1 MRVGRALGPVI
12 DLDGALI
19 LVPMM
24 RRLLSWVRGSA
35 VGGVVPVDDAITFH
49 KMAGHTLFALAVT
62 HTAAFIGSYVLGH
75 EGIPLVDLLK
85 TSHGATG
92 AALLGVFAVMWI
104 FSLGFIRKSQK
115 FELFYFTH
123 LLYVAWFALAIVHAS
138 RFGLIAGAVIFG
150 FGIEQL
156 LRLRRRA
163 MPAKIVSTWALR
175 SGVTRVEIERPK
187 GFTFSAGDY
196 VFLRVPSIAS
206 HEWHPFTI
214 SSAPE
219 QANITFHVRS
229 LGNWTSALRHAV
241 EAKRDLKGA
250 YIDGPYGSPT
260 AHLFASRVAVLI
272 GAGIGVTPFASV
284 LESIVLRSNE
294 PAEKRTSKVEWVH
307 FFWLNKDQY
316 SFEWFRAL
324 LSKLEE
330 LDKRQVLNINLCMTN
345 ARTGVTALGL
355 EIAREIMHASGRSDI
370 ITGLRTKTHMG
381 HPNWEEMLG
390 EIRRMHGDDPVD
402 VFFCGPP
409 GLAKKVRPICERMR
423 MTFREER
430 F

>member
-1 MRVGRALGPVI
+1 
-12 DLDGALI
+12 
-19 LVPMM
+19 
-24 RRLLSWVRGSA
+24 
-35 VGGVVPVDDAITFH
+35 
-49 KMAGHTLFALAVT
+49 
-62 HTAAFIGSYVLGH
+62 
-75 EGIPLVDLLK
+75 
-85 TSHGATG
+85 
-92 AALLGVFAVMWI
+92 
-104 FSLGFIRKSQK
+104 
-115 FELFYFTH
+115 
-123 LLYVAWFALAIVHAS
+123 
-138 RFGLIAGAVIFG
+138 
-150 FGIEQL
+150 
-156 LRLRRRA
+156 
-163 MPAKIVSTWALR
+163 
-175 SGVTRVEIERPK
+175 
-187 GFTFSAGDY
+187 
-196 VFLRVPSIAS
+196 
-206 HEWHPFTI
+206 
-214 SSAPE
+214 
-219 QANITFHVRS
+219 
-229 LGNWTSALRHAV
+229 
-241 EAKRDLKGA
+241 
-250 YIDGPYGSPT
+250 
-260 AHLFASRVAVLI
+260 VLI

-330 LDKRQVLNINLCMTN
+330 MDKRSVLNIHLCMTS

-390 EIRRMHGDDPVD
+390 EIRRMHGDDAID

-409 GLAKKVRPICERMR
+409 GLAKKVRPICERLR